1 MLRSIQRYAQVAL
14 LIAGSAI
21 LLYSCDKESVAEEP
35 NDEALM
41 TEYSEHLTMTNTE
54 NGRKSYVLR
63 LLWWKVT
70 LWQKSLIR
78 NFARAWIS

>member
-1 MLRSIQRYAQVAL
+1 M
-14 LIAGSAI
+14 
-21 LLYSCDKESVAEEP
+21 LYSCDKESVAEEP

-54 NGRKSYVLR
+54 NGRKSYVFTAPLV
-63 LLWWKVT
+63 VT